1 MQIID
6 IHTHIYPSK
15 IAAKATDSVREFYQL
30 RGSGNTDGTVEL
42 LRQRGAIA
50 GISRY
55 TILPVS
61 NSPNRVRSINS
72 FILEQ
77 TELYDDFIGFGTL
90 HAAMENIEEEVEWI
104 LNAQLKGI
112 KMHPDSQ
119 RFPIDDPRLYPVYD
133 AIQGK
138 IPVMLHMGDPR
149 YNYSHPVRLRH
160 VIEAFP
166 KLQVIAAH
174 FGGYKMFDTAKEY
187 LYDTDCIFDI
197 SSAMMFME
205 PGEPERYINFYGAER
220 MAYGTDYPLWDP
232 VDEVKRFQSLKLT
245 EAQFDQISHKTAQRI
260 LGL

>member
-6 IHTHIYPSK
+6 IHAHIYPPK
-15 IAAKATDSVREFYQL
+15 IALKATDSVRDFYQIQ
-30 RGSGNTDGTVEL
+30 GSGNMNGTVEL

-50 GISRY
+50 GISLY
-55 TILPVS
+55 TVLPVS
-61 NSPNRVRSINS
+61 NSPERVRSINT

-77 TELYDDFIGFGTL
+77 TEAYQDFIGFGTV
-90 HAAMENIEEEVEWI
+90 HAAMPHIEDEVEWI
-104 LNAQLKGI
+104 LNNHLKGI

-133 AIQGK
+133 RIQGK

-160 VIEAFP
+160 VMDTFP

-174 FGGYKMFDTAKEY
+174 FGGYQMFDIAKEQ

-205 PGEPERYINFYGAER
+205 PGEPERYINIYGAER
-220 MAYGTDYPLWDP
+220 MAYGSDYPLWDP
-232 VDEVKRFQSLKLT
+232 VEEVRRFQSLKLT
-245 EAQFDQISHKTAQRI
+245 ESQFDQISHKTAQRI

>member
-15 IAAKATDSVREFYQL
+15 IAVKATDSVRDFYQL
-30 RGSGNTDGTVEL
+30 RGSGNMDGTVEL
-42 LRQRGAIA
+42 LRQRGALA

-55 TILPVS
+55 TVLPVS
-61 NSPNRVRSINS
+61 NSPSRVHSINR

-77 TELYDDFIGFGTL
+77 TGIYQDFIGFGTV
-90 HAAMENIEEEVEWI
+90 HAAMNDIEDETEWI

-133 AIQGK
+133 MIQGK

-160 VIEAFP
+160 VMDTFP

-174 FGGYKMFDTAKEY
+174 FGGYKMFNTAKEQ
-187 LYDTDCIFDI
+187 LWDTDCIFDI

-205 PGEPERYINFYGAER
+205 PGEAERYINFDGAAR

-232 VDEVKRFQSLKLT
+232 VEEVRHFQSLKLT
-245 EAQFDQISHKTAQRI
+245 GAQFDQISHKTAERI

>member
-15 IAAKATDSVREFYQL
+15 IAVKATDSVRDFYQL
-30 RGSGNTDGTVEL
+30 RGSGNMDGTVEL
-42 LRQRGAIA
+42 LRQRGAQA

-55 TILPVS
+55 TVLPVS
-61 NSPNRVRSINS
+61 NSPGRVHSINS

-77 TELYDDFIGFGTL
+77 TGIYADFIGFGTV
-90 HAAMENIEEEVEWI
+90 HAAMDHIEEEAEWI

-133 AIQGK
+133 MIQGK

-160 VIEAFP
+160 VMDTFP

-174 FGGYKMFDTAKEY
+174 FGGYKMFETAKEQ
-187 LYDTDCIFDI
+187 LWDTDCIFDI

-205 PGEPERYINFYGAER
+205 PGEAERYINFYGAER

-232 VDEVKRFQSLKLT
+232 VEEVKHFQSLNLT
-245 EAQFDQISHKTAQRI
+245 GAQFDQIAHKTAERI